1 MKEGLTQMAAPKDRS
16 EILHW
21 LFKVWLRSTACNC
34 FSPRGA
40 SRRWDF
46 GHSPTSAAAS
56 TSLLLCTYF
65 WAIAGFEDVIDGAAC
80 IHFPAAIDYS
90 TGFDGLIFHK
100 LIHCM
105 FVSVRRSQ
113 GFNQVLLPT
122 GLKIPTVN
130 IFFRLDLRIHGTETA
145 TFSLIGHVGTV
156 AHANA
161 II

>member
-1 MKEGLTQMAAPKDRS
+1 MNSTDLSLVRKTEFNTHHSIVCNYINFQIFLCLQVC
-16 EILHW
+16 LH
-21 LFKVWLRSTACNC
+21 
-34 FSPRGA
+34 
-40 SRRWDF
+40 
-46 GHSPTSAAAS
+46 
-56 TSLLLCTYF
+56 F
-65 WAIAGFEDVIDGAAC
+65 WAIAGFEDAIDGAAC

-90 TGFDGLIFHK
+90 TGFDGIIFHK